1 MIKTVSFS
9 KNVTNV
15 FFHILT
21 KCNLT
26 CQHCYINTKQHGT
39 ETLPL
44 STITSWLKLFATYG
58 KKTNL
63 ILLGGEPTL
72 HPELSTVIKTAKNL
86 GYSSIT
92 VDTNGYLFND
102 IIVKIDPCETY
113 CLSFSLDGATRKTN
127 DMIRGKGSYDTCIAG
142 IKKAVA
148 KGFKTSLIY
157 TVSTMNIGEIDLM
170 VPLLND
176 LGIKHFFIQVIGLRG
191 RLAQEKD
198 SKHHTDLQV
207 PRTTWLNTIP
217 LVAKKIS
224 NMGITVSYP
233 KVYLRSNEPFE
244 CAGVVADNYFIFP
257 NGRVYRCPICEDFPV
272 HSMKIQDNRL
282 IKTKK
287 INEDD
292 FFQLNIPEGCVMNR
306 LIQPENITY
315 QSNGLP
321 EYKIACCLLKEEI
334 DNKKPVSL

>member
-1 MIKTVSFS
+1 
-9 KNVTNV
+9 
-15 FFHILT
+15 
-21 KCNLT
+21 
-26 CQHCYINTKQHGT
+26 
-39 ETLPL
+39 
-44 STITSWLKLFATYG
+44 
-58 KKTNL
+58 
-63 ILLGGEPTL
+63 
-72 HPELSTVIKTAKNL
+72 
-86 GYSSIT
+86 
-92 VDTNGYLFND
+92 
-102 IIVKIDPCETY
+102 
-113 CLSFSLDGATRKTN
+113 
-127 DMIRGKGSYDTCIAG
+127 
-142 IKKAVA
+142 
-148 KGFKTSLIY
+148 
-157 TVSTMNIGEIDLM
+157 MNIGEIDLM

-207 PRTTWLNTIP
+207 PRATWLNTIP

-224 NMGITVSYP
+224 NMKITVSYP

-244 CAGVVADNYFIFP
+244 CAGMVADNYFIFP

-334 DNKKPVSL
+334 DNKKSVSL